1 MPSQTALRLI
11 CDCCHSRL
19 PGLPVTVGA
28 IWFLILDQIFTGYD
42 MKSKLAGIL
51 AITGFLG
58 LSGCASMSGD
68 ECLTSDWQMIGFED
82 GSRGYGSER
91 LGDHR
96 KACAKHG
103 VTPDLQAYRAGR
115 EEGLRDYCQP
125 ARGFSLGTRGG
136 HYNGVCSAE
145 LEGNFVDAYR
155 TGYRLYELH
164 AAVNSANYQI
174 TAKQKELDRIEDL
187 IREKEVL
194 LIASATSM
202 QDRILLLADLKDLS
216 ERTGQLE
223 TEIVVLIEDRA
234 HHEHQLA
241 NYEASVASFGY

>member
-1 MPSQTALRLI
+1 MSNKW
-11 CDCCHSRL
+11 
-19 PGLPVTVGA
+19 V
-28 IWFLILDQIFTGYD
+28 
-42 MKSKLAGIL
+42 GIL

-82 GSRGYGSER
+82 GSRGYGAER
-91 LGDHR
+91 LGQHR

-115 EEGLRDYCQP
+115 EEGLRDFCQP
-125 ARGFSLGTRGG
+125 ARGFNLGSRGS

-145 LEGNFVDAYR
+145 MEGDFLDAYR
-155 TGYRLYELH
+155 AGYHLYELQ
-164 AAVNSANYQI
+164 ANINSANYQI
-174 TAKQKELDRIEDL
+174 NAKQNELDDIEHL

-194 LIASATSM
+194 LIAAETTV
-202 QDRILLLADLKDLS
+202 QDRILILADLKDLS

-223 TEIVVLIEDRA
+223 TEIVVLIDDRA
-234 HHEHQLA
+234 RHEEQLA
-241 NYEASVASFGY
+241 NFEATVAHFGY

>member
-1 MPSQTALRLI
+1 MP
-11 CDCCHSRL
+11 
-19 PGLPVTVGA
+19 
-28 IWFLILDQIFTGYD
+28 DQILTGYD
-42 MKSKLAGIL
+42 MNSKWAGIM
-51 AITGFLG
+51 AITGILS

-82 GSRGYGSER
+82 GSRGYGAER
-91 LGDHR
+91 LGEHR

-115 EEGLRDYCQP
+115 EEGLRDFCQP
-125 ARGFSLGTRGG
+125 ARGFNLGTRGG

-145 LEGNFVDAYR
+145 MEGDFLDAYR
-155 TGYRLYELH
+155 AGHHLYELQSY
-164 AAVNSANYQI
+164 VNSANYQI
-174 TAKQKELDRIEDL
+174 NAKQNELDRIEDL

-194 LIASATSM
+194 LIASETTT

-223 TEIVVLIEDRA
+223 TQIVVLIDDRA
-234 HHEHQLA
+234 RHEEQLT
-241 NYEASVASFGY
+241 NYQASVAHFGY